1 MSMLPGRSRFF
12 VLAVMILCFG
22 GDYSA
27 ARAEGSGK
35 EDFSTATA
43 TVFRI
48 PIRSSGADQSTTATL
63 YCGIPFPETW
73 KVGPVAIMDG
83 KGQEVPSSSRIMAR
97 WPESDAIRWLGVEFQ
112 GDPSQK
118 YFAVPATAKI
128 GPVVPGVEVTEEA
141 NVFVVVAG
149 TTKFI
154 LPKVGA
160 LIGQAY
166 LDRNGDGTFTAEE
179 LLLENTTGDDLYAID
194 QDGTLATIGGDT
206 DDGQLRYETSAEE
219 RPEGA
224 PVLRAVFRR
233 EGWYVTEAG
242 VKIARHITRLIFEP
256 GAGVKVAHSFIFS
269 EDTNKVWFTDY
280 GLRLNYA
287 KGGQP
292 DTVFFPAS
300 DQADAKSVKVAFPPA
315 LSEVYLFQEKAF
327 YMSRMD
333 LVKDCHFQIGTL
345 NASGQEDVVTQ
356 GSLAGNWILAGNA
369 HSGVGIALRNFWQTF
384 PKELNTTH
392 EAITLHLWSARGGSV
407 LDLRTASI
415 RENWPN
421 EWYNENYAS
430 KSLMARI
437 EKMDVNAMGLARSHD
452 FVIALSAAPDPQV
465 MAGVASRT
473 QTPTVSLVDPAWL
486 RFSEAMGRFAP
497 YSPEEFPE
505 EETFAAEWFD
515 QHMDIW
521 RQWGDY
527 GFLEFGNWPHVWY
540 RQATKGPLEGRW
552 HPYVDRYSSAMDY
565 GTYAHLWRMFAR
577 TGQRKYFDAAEETTR
592 ERLDLNMVHWDGLD
606 PGEPF
611 KLGRYDRFPNRVKGI
626 YTTSNSPVSW
636 GEFSGMHHSS
646 GTDLRALAYW
656 YYLTDHRPAMEM
668 IESYHAVVK
677 KVWDANQLGPL
688 RGSRPFA
695 ILKNL
700 ATVYQETG
708 DPEMKPIIEE
718 QVKYLVDLEAP
729 QGVAREV
736 EATGLAKY
744 GVKAGSLQRAYE
756 VTKDPLAAQS
766 LIRGATTWATTSVGH
781 LPMRYYDVEGEL
793 FATAYDL
800 TKDPILLRAML
811 RDMKLTLSNFR
822 AANGKDWDPMYRG
835 VGPSASSNI
844 YPLGGIAFAMD
855 AISRYEAETGEK
867 VELTPFARQG
877 GYGDQVLAALEKPVN
892 KEIVLDVRSIHALS
906 PTIFDAKGEKAE
918 GVIMEPFLD
927 QLYTLEK
934 AATRWKITLPDS
946 LPAGTY
952 FVNSGYG
959 GAMWEVTWTN
969 AEKIVLYAP
978 ESYLLGTGGGTQ
990 WPKRVMAT
998 QLDHR
1003 ESVYF
1008 MVPKDTTQFEI
1019 SSVGPVEFL
1028 RPEGEI
1034 LALPGTDGRSQ
1045 VVEVAE
1051 KDRGKL
1057 WTLRTPELTFVT
1069 LQGVPPFMA
1078 YGDPERF
1085 FLPEVDAGVLAK
1097 LLPTPPSR
1105 SDMPA
1110 AGEDLYASFDG
1121 QPGEPAHGVIL
1132 TGQRRLSIASAP
1144 PELISPQAGTLEF
1157 WVMPYWNSV
1166 DQLSESGKVHA
1177 LMDGGSWTLVF
1188 HRYGEMSAT
1197 ATVEGQQLNA
1207 KKPLADAVKANIE
1220 TNAGAILKT
1229 GRWSH
1234 VALQWKEDGGTFTL
1248 ELYVN
1253 GRQQHYGPRG
1263 AGMATSEAGFTPAK
1277 VAGDLLFGGDQK
1289 GRGDLDAI
1297 LAGLRFSE
1305 TPRYT
1310 KDFDPRTAGTLK
1322 VDPNTTA
1329 LFLFDDNVKGSVVA
1343 GKPEPTATVL
1353 NP

>member
-1 MSMLPGRSRFF
+1 
-12 VLAVMILCFG
+12 MILCFG
-22 GDYSA
+22 GNYSA

-73 KVGPVAIMDG
+73 KVGPVAIVDG

-97 WPESDAIRWLGVEFQ
+97 WPDSDAIRWLGVEFQ

-166 LDRNGDGTFTAEE
+166 LDRNGDGAFTLEE
-179 LLLENTTGDDLYAID
+179 LLLKNTSGDDLYAID

-206 DDGQLRYETSAEE
+206 DDGQLRYETGAEE

-256 GAGVKVAHSFIFS
+256 GAAGVKVAHSFILS
-269 EDTNKVWFTDY
+269 EDTEKVWFTDY

-287 KGGQP
+287 KAGQP

-300 DQADAKSVKVAFPPA
+300 DQADAKSVKVALPPA

-345 NASGQEDVVTQ
+345 NAFGQEDVVTQ

-369 HSGVGIALRNFWQTF
+369 HSGIGIAVRNFWQTF

-392 EAITLHLWSARGGSV
+392 EAITLHLWSPRGGAV

-415 RENWPN
+415 RENWPE

-430 KSLMARI
+430 KPLLARI
-437 EKMDVNAMGLARSHD
+437 NKMNVNAMGLARSHD
-452 FVIALSAAPDPQV
+452 FFIALSAAADPQT
-465 MAGVASRT
+465 MAKVAART

-497 YSPEEFPE
+497 YSPEEFPGE
-505 EETFAAEWFD
+505 EAFAAEWFD
-515 QHMDIW
+515 QHMNIW

-540 RQATKGPLEGRW
+540 RKATKGPLEGKW
-552 HPYVDRYSSAMDY
+552 HPYVDRYSSSMDY

-592 ERLDLNMVHWDGLD
+592 QRLDLNMVHWDGLNHS
-606 PGEPF
+606 EPF

-636 GEFSGMHHSS
+636 GEFSGMHHNS

-656 YYLTDHRPAMEM
+656 YYLTDHRPAWEM
-668 IESYHAVVK
+668 ITDYRDVVK
-677 KVWDANQLGPL
+677 KVWKDNQVGNL
-688 RGSRPFA
+688 RHGRPFA
-695 ILKNL
+695 VLKNL

-708 DPEMKPIIEE
+708 DLEMKLIIED

-729 QGVAREV
+729 QGLAREA

-744 GVKAGSLQRAYE
+744 GVKAGSMQRAYE

-766 LIRGATTWATTSVGH
+766 LVRGATTWATTSTGR
-781 LPMRYYDVEGEL
+781 LPMRYYEVEGEL
-793 FATAYDL
+793 FAAAYDL
-800 TKDPILLRAML
+800 TKDPVLLRALL
-811 RDMKLTLSNFR
+811 RNMKLTLSNYR
-822 AANGKDWDPMYRG
+822 AANGKDWEPIWEG
-835 VGPSASSNI
+835 VGPSASSNV

-855 AISRYEAETGEK
+855 AISRHEKETGEK
-867 VELTPFARQG
+867 VELTPFVRQG
-877 GYGDQVLAALEKPVN
+877 GFGDQVLAAFEKPAG
-892 KEIVLDVRSIHALS
+892 KEIVLDVRSIHELS
-906 PTIFDAKGEKAE
+906 PTIYNAKGGKVA
-918 GVIMEPFLD
+918 GVIMEPYRD
-927 QLYTLEK
+927 QLYTLDK

-946 LPAGTY
+946 LPAGTH
-952 FVNSGYG
+952 FVDSGYS

-969 AEKIVLYAP
+969 AKKIVLYAP
-978 ESYLLGTGGGTQ
+978 ETYLLGTGGDSQ
-990 WPKRVMAT
+990 WPNRVMPS

-1003 ESVYF
+1003 EPVYF

-1019 SSVGPVEFL
+1019 SSMGSVEFI
-1028 RPEGEI
+1028 RPGGETI
-1034 LALPGTDGRSQ
+1034 ALPGTDGRSQ

-1051 KDRGKL
+1051 TDRGQL
-1057 WTLRTPELTFVT
+1057 WSLGTQGLTFVT
-1069 LQGVPPFMA
+1069 LKGVPPFLA
-1078 YGDPERF
+1078 YGNPNRF
-1085 FLPEVDAGVLAK
+1085 FLPQVEDGALAK
-1097 LLPTPPSR
+1097 MLPLPHSR
-1105 SDMPA
+1105 SKMPA
-1110 AGEDLYASFDG
+1110 EKEDLYASFEG
-1121 QPGEPAHGVIL
+1121 QPGEPTRGLIL
-1132 TGQRRLSIASAP
+1132 TGKRRLSIASAP
-1144 PELISPQAGTLEF
+1144 PELISPQAGTMEF

-1166 DQLSESGKVHA
+1166 DQLNESGKIHA
-1177 LMDGGSWTLVF
+1177 LMDGGTWNLVF
-1188 HRYGEMSAT
+1188 HRWGEMSAT
-1197 ATVEGQQLNA
+1197 ATVEGKELDP
-1207 KKPLADAVKANIE
+1207 KKSLAPAAPAPIE
-1220 TNAGAILKT
+1220 TNAGAILKIGQWT
-1229 GRWSH
+1229 H
-1234 VALQWKEDGGTFTL
+1234 VALQWKEVDGQFSL
-1248 ELYVN
+1248 EIYVD
-1253 GRQQHYGPRG
+1253 GRQQRYGPSG
-1263 AGMATSEAGFTPAK
+1263 AGMATSREGFTPAQIAK
-1277 VAGDLLFGGDQK
+1277 ELLFGGSQK
-1289 GRGDLDAI
+1289 GRSNLDAI
-1297 LAGLRFSE
+1297 LAGLRFSQ
-1305 TPRYT
+1305 TPRYA
-1310 KDFDPRTAGTLK
+1310 KNFDPRTATTLE
-1322 VDPNTTA
+1322 VDPTTTA
-1329 LFLFDDNVKGSVVA
+1329 LFLFDGNTKGTVNA
-1343 GKPEPTATVL
+1343 GKPAPVATVL